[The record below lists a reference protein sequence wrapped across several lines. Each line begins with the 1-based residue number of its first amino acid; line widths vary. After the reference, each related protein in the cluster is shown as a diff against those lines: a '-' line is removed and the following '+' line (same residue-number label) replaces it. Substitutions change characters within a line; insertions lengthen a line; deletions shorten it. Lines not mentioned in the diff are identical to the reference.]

1 MATIEI
7 VLLVIGVI
15 MMVASFFIAEK
26 LSNGDL
32 DKIAELSTEEMQ
44 RIRAEPERGTDKGQR
59 HGRPGNRPVD

>member
-15 MMVASFFIAEK
+15 MMVGSFFITEK

-32 DKIAELSTEEMQ
+32 DKIAELST
-44 RIRAEPERGTDKGQR
+44 AVA
-59 HGRPGNRPVD
+59 VDENVISIIFIP